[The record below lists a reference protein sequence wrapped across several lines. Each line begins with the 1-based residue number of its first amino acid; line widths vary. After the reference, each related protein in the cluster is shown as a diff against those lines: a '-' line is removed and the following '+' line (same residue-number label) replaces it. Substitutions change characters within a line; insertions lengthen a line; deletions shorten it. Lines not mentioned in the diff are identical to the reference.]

1 MQSKGLSR
9 VFSNTTVLKHQFFGA
24 QLSSQSNCHIHAI
37 YIQTPIFGRA
47 KTDGQEVKRLGKA
60 TFNLISKRKLSIRQ
74 LGCSEAVLDIF
85 KIVLEPSPRM
95 LCYSRLKANILI

>member
-1 MQSKGLSR
+1 MH
-9 VFSNTTVLKHQFFGA
+9 VCA
-24 QLSSQSNCHIHAI
+24 YI
-37 YIQTPIFGRA
+37 YIYTHTPIFGSA

-60 TFNLISKRKLSIRQ
+60 TFSLISKRKPSIRQ

-95 LCYSRLKANILI
+95 LCYSREKANILT